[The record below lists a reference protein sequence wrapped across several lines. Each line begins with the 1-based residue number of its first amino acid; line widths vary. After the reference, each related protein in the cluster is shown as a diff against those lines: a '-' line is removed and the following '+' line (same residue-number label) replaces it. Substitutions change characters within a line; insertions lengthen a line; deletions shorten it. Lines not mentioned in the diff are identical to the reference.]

1 MNEKKAKRRLAKML
15 KNLTAGSVLDLLG
28 QVFLVLA
35 AEARR
40 EKNDTAAEQFTM
52 AHAALVVVGLGID
65 AICPR

>member
-1 MNEKKAKRRLAKML
+1 MREKKARKQLRKML
-15 KNLTAGSVLDLLG
+15 TDLTGGSVLDLLG
-28 QVFLVLA
+28 QVFLDLA

-52 AHAALVVVGLGID
+52 AHATLVVVGLGID